1 MSVRAAS
8 RCIAGFVDDERTAD
22 ALSPRASAR
31 LSLKGARAM
40 INSYLR
46 RLGCALAVLVLIA
59 APAAAGGAGGNGGR
73 YVLEFLIT
81 ANLAAT
87 PDGTNAT
94 VDPSG
99 ARGTMT
105 INVQNGQTDVQFRL
119 RGARSDTVYTI
130 WTVFNHLGWPLPAEV
145 KNPPSKTVDGF
156 YPEANAVAPLARLD
170 AAFTNGMGLDQ
181 GATFVTNGQGSA
193 EIHLTLDYDL
203 LGVGRDDGP
212 PVGNKDII
220 VQCIPAST
228 AQAEFPLTKD
238 ASGNRLCPGK
248 DRKVTTTWLRKYVV
262 QVMAEQGYS
271 GPKNDAQIGA
281 LCANYDP
288 ADRTSIYWQCI
299 DPATVNQ
306 RTGSGLPR
314 VFRFPFDHFR
324 LAAHP
329 DDLTHGFIGGNE
341 GEHVIDMVG
350 RRCDIQPLPTMPVQ
364 TITLTGVTRHIDCN
378 SP

>member
-1 MSVRAAS
+1 MNSHL
-8 RCIAGFVDDERTAD
+8 RC
-22 ALSPRASAR
+22 
-31 LSLKGARAM
+31 
-40 INSYLR
+40 
-46 RLGCALAVLVLIA
+46 LGCALAVLVLIA
-59 APAAAGGAGGNGGR
+59 APAAGGAGGNGGQ
-73 YVLEFLIT
+73 YVLEFVIT

-87 PDGTNAT
+87 PDGSNPA
-94 VDPSG
+94 VDPGG

-130 WTVFNHLGWPLPAEV
+130 WTVFNHLRWPLPATEG
-145 KNPPSKTVDGF
+145 NPPSKTVDGF
-156 YPEANAVAPLARLD
+156 YPEGNAVAPLARLD
-170 AAFTNGMGLDQ
+170 AAFTNGMDLDP
-181 GATFVTNGQGSA
+181 GATFVTNGQGNA
-193 EIHLTLDYDL
+193 EIHLTLDYNL

-212 PVGNKDII
+212 PVGNKNII

-228 AQAEFPLTKD
+228 STTKTEFPIAEGPCPSKD
-238 ASGNRLCPGK
+238 PTTGQVIALSR
-248 DRKVTTTWLRKYVV
+248 RVTTTWLRKYVV
-262 QVMAEQGYS
+262 QVMKEG
-271 GPKNDAQIGA
+271 GDPVA

-288 ADRTSIYWQCI
+288 ANRTSIYWQCI

-314 VFRFPFDHFR
+314 VFRWPFDHFR

-364 TITLTGVTRHIDCN
+364 TINNGTPIDCN